1 MPRKKKVQQETSEAP
16 ILKLVRPRAKKPQ
29 PPATDQALKMT
40 ELETLRLGKLDAE
53 VRGLQQTIS
62 LVDQSV
68 QLSEIQVKEQI
79 KDLEAR
85 LQEFK
90 TKKVVEK
97 AGLVSAFNAK
107 LTEYK
112 AEVASVVGKY
122 GLVADQF
129 SYDTDTGL
137 LRDLRTTP
145 PEGGSPPRT

>member
-1 MPRKKKVQQETSEAP
+1 MPRKKKVQQEMPESP
-16 ILKLVRPRAKKPQ
+16 PLRLVKPRARKPQ
-29 PPATDQALKMT
+29 PSAADQAMKMT

-62 LVDQSV
+62 LADQSV

-79 KDLEAR
+79 KDLEAK

-90 TKKVVEK
+90 TRKVVEK
-97 AGLVSAFNAK
+97 SGLVSAFNAK
-107 LTEYK
+107 LAEYK
-112 AEVASVVGKY
+112 AEVSAIVGKY
-122 GLVADQF
+122 GLATDQF